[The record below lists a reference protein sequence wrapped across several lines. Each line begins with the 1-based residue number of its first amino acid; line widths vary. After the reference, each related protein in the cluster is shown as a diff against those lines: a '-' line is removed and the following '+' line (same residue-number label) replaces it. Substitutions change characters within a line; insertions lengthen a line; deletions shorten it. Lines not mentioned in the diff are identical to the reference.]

1 MSVDLKKNKDQ
12 ILDAWKKVTENEDG
26 YDWALFG
33 YEGKSTTLKVDAIGS
48 GGIETVAEEINEGK
62 IQYAFVRILDPNT
75 HLVKF
80 LLVNFQG
87 EAVLDLVHKG
97 TCSNHIRDISNL
109 LKNQLT
115 ITASSIDDLDEDI
128 IVSKLSKITS
138 SYDFQNRAAP
148 TDERIVIGTNYKK
161 VVPTK
166 EIDSVKRD
174 EFWKQEEKIEKE
186 RVALETEAR
195 RLANLKLEEDR
206 LKREQMEHAK
216 REQMNKVLDA
226 KQKTAP
232 KPEKVEIHPV
242 KPIIE
247 RDENARPKAEEMR
260 TERRKEA
267 QELIGNKVNA
277 AKMMFQQQ
285 AAQTTAV
292 KASAPAKPIRKTI
305 PKHEPEIVPQIPQ
318 KEEEVEEIQESSHV
332 TESYEQHEEPEH
344 EISTIKRSPKTPT
357 TPEQNNAFIENTT
370 NGNKVED
377 VQIIPQIEPEPQPQP
392 VVVQE
397 NVQEISQVYEHEQP
411 EAVAEDL
418 GDQSMMKA
426 VALYDYQAV
435 DDTEISFD
443 PGDLITHIDQI
454 DAGWWQGYSVRFGT
468 YGLFPANYVQL
479 VDDDVQVQ

>member
-1 MSVDLKKNKDQ
+1 MSVDLKKNKDE

-33 YEGKSTTLKVDAIGS
+33 YESKSTILKVDAIGS

-62 IQYAFVRILDPNT
+62 IQYAYVRIIDPNT
-75 HLVKF
+75 HLIKF

-97 TCSNHIRDISNL
+97 TCSNHIRDISKL

-115 ITASSIDDLDEDI
+115 ITASTIDDLDEDLI
-128 IVSKLSKITS
+128 ISKLSKITS
-138 SYDFQNRAAP
+138 AYDFQNRSAP

-161 VVPTK
+161 VIPTK
-166 EIDSVKRD
+166 EINSVKRD
-174 EFWKQEEKIEKE
+174 EFWKEEEKIEKE
-186 RVALETEAR
+186 RLELESQSR
-195 RLANLKLEEDR
+195 RVANLKLEEDR

-216 REQMNKVLDA
+216 REQMNKALDA

-247 RDENARPKAEEMR
+247 RDDNARPKAEEMR

-285 AAQTTAV
+285 AAQTTSV
-292 KASAPAKPIRKTI
+292 KAAGPPIKPIRKTI

-318 KEEEVEEIQESSHV
+318 KEDIQESSHV
-332 TESYEQHEEPEH
+332 TETYEQHEEVEH
-344 EISTIKRSPKTPT
+344 EVSTIKRSPKTPT
-357 TPEQNNAFIENTT
+357 TPEQNLAFIENTT
-370 NGNKVED
+370 NDNKVED
-377 VQIIPQIEPEPQPQP
+377 VQIMPQIEPEPQPQP

-397 NVQEISQVYEHEQP
+397 SIQEVSQVYEHEQP
-411 EAVAEDL
+411 EQAAEDMN
-418 GDQSMMKA
+418 DQSMMKA

-454 DAGWWQGYSVRFGT
+454 DAGWWQGYSMRFGT

-479 VDDDVQVQ
+479 VIDDIQGQ

>member
-1 MSVDLKKNKDQ
+1 M
-12 ILDAWKKVTENEDG
+12 
-26 YDWALFG
+26 
-33 YEGKSTTLKVDAIGS
+33 
-48 GGIETVAEEINEGK
+48 
-62 IQYAFVRILDPNT
+62 
-75 HLVKF
+75 
-80 LLVNFQG
+80 
-87 EAVLDLVHKG
+87 LDLVYKG

-115 ITASSIDDLDEDI
+115 ITASTTDDLDEDLI
-128 IVSKLSKITS
+128 LTKLSKITS

-186 RVALETEAR
+186 RLELETNAR

-216 REQMNKVLDA
+216 REQMNKSLDA
-226 KQKTAP
+226 KQKTEK

-285 AAQTTAV
+285 AAQTTTV
-292 KASAPAKPIRKTI
+292 KAAGPPAKPIRKTI
-305 PKHEPEIVPQIPQ
+305 PKHEPEIITQISQ
-318 KEEEVEEIQESSHV
+318 KEEVQEISHV
-332 TESYEQHEEPEH
+332 IESYEQHEEPEH

-357 TPEQNNAFIENTT
+357 TPEQNIAFIENTT

-377 VQIIPQIEPEPQPQP
+377 VKIMPQIEPELQPQP
-392 VVVQE
+392 AVVVQE
-397 NVQEISQVYEHEQP
+397 SIQEIPQVYEQQQE
-411 EAVAEDL
+411 EIVEDL
-418 GDQSMMKA
+418 GDQSMLKA

-454 DAGWWQGYSVRFGT
+454 DAGWKNLCFE
-468 YGLFPANYVQL
+468 
-479 VDDDVQVQ
+479 DV

>member
-1 MSVDLKKNKDQ
+1 M
-12 ILDAWKKVTENEDG
+12 
-26 YDWALFG
+26 
-33 YEGKSTTLKVDAIGS
+33 
-48 GGIETVAEEINEGK
+48 
-62 IQYAFVRILDPNT
+62 
-75 HLVKF
+75 
-80 LLVNFQG
+80 
-87 EAVLDLVHKG
+87 LDLVHKG
-97 TCSNHIRDISNL
+97 TCSNHIRDISRL

-115 ITASSIDDLDEDI
+115 INASTLDDLDEDI
-128 IVSKLSKITS
+128 ILSKLEKITS
-138 SYDFQNRAAP
+138 FYDFENRAAP

-161 VVPTK
+161 VVPTR

-174 EFWKQEEKIEKE
+174 EFWKQEEKMEKE
-186 RVALETEAR
+186 RLEHETQSR
-195 RLANLKLEEDR
+195 KLASLKLEEER
-206 LKREQMEHAK
+206 LKREQLEHAK
-216 REQMNKVLDA
+216 REQMNKAFEA

-242 KPIIE
+242 KPIVD

-285 AAQTTAV
+285 AVQTTTV
-292 KASAPAKPIRKTI
+292 KASGPPIKPIRKTI
-305 PKHEPEIVPQIPQ
+305 PKHEPEVIPQ
-318 KEEEVEEIQESSHV
+318 KDIQETSQV
-332 TESYEQHEEPEH
+332 TESYEQHEEEVEH

-377 VQIIPQIEPEPQPQP
+377 VQNIPQSEPELQPPQP

-397 NVQEISQVYEHEQP
+397 TVQEITQINEVEQI
-411 EAVAEDL
+411 EQVAEDL
-418 GDQSMMKA
+418 GDQSMLKA

-454 DAGWWQGYSVRFGT
+454 DAGMCFEAV
-468 YGLFPANYVQL
+468 
-479 VDDDVQVQ
+479 